1 MVLVKKQENTIT
13 VDQRTQT
20 KRLQFNSTLNWI
32 LSLNL
37 KN

>member
-20 KRLQFNSTLNWI
+20 KRLQFNSTAKQTI
-32 LSLNL
+32 SVD
-37 KN
+37 